1 MKITKHCYKRYSHLR
16 RVHTHH
22 WVFDVEHNGVNYN
35 CEIEYNRY
43 ASNMIDENADFDGY
57 YIGYLMNSEI
67 KCRYKNGY
75 ICFGY
80 SDVRNNVRYILE
92 DMKRVIEGDLSNV
105 VGAGH
110 YNRDISD
117 LK

>member
-1 MKITKHCYKRYSHLR
+1 MKITKHYYKRYSHKR
-16 RVHTHH
+16 RVTTHF
-22 WVFDVEHNGVNYN
+22 WVFTIEHNGVQYN
-35 CEIEYNRY
+35 GEIEYNRY
-43 ASNMIDENADFDGY
+43 TSNLIDRNDFDGY
-57 YIGYLMNSEI
+57 FIGFLMNREI
-67 KCRYKNGY
+67 KARYYNGY
-75 ICFGY
+75 ISFGY
-80 SDVRNNVRYILE
+80 SDVRNNVGYILE